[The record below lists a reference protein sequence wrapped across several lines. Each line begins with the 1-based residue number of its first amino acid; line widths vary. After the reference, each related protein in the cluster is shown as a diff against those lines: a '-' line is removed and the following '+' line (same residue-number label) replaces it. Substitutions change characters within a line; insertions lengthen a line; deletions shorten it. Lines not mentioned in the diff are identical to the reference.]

1 MVINSFRIITVAIND
16 YMTMMQRKEGTL
28 SKEGGQL
35 VIMTIVMLTLGMH
48 ISIKRMIKHLA
59 NVCFPFLPK
68 ACNIPPICS
77 MEKTLLNPNNDPI
90 IGFLFRFS
98 NILLFLKGNIAMS
111 DKN

>member
-68 ACNIPPICS
+68 ACKIPPICS
-77 MEKTLLNPNNDPI
+77 MEKHC
-90 IGFLFRFS
+90 
-98 NILLFLKGNIAMS
+98 
-111 DKN
+111 